1 MNTISF
7 VLIIATLCLH
17 YAHASSLVE
26 QDNLQAKEDNDLVKT
41 TFSSGGSLYLGL
53 NSTILWVA
61 VLGLGALALA
71 AYVFGVSSL
80 LGGDDTSGYG
90 NQRYSHYYDP
100 DLQAANSPTA
110 LAALRYAQE
119 AQAAQQSQAS
129 ARSKRAMD
137 ESKFYLYCI
146 LHNLSNQLSEN
157 LFYKMIVRH
166 VNFDQT
172 KNAKIGKLA
181 CDILGNFQTLC
192 LSHSNIRMVI
202 LKDKT

>member
-1 MNTISF
+1 MNTISS
-7 VLIIATLCLH
+7 VLVLAILCLH
-17 YAHASSLVE
+17 YAQANSLTE
-26 QDNLQAKEDNDLVKT
+26 QDNHHAKEDNLQDLVKT

-80 LGGDDTSGYG
+80 LGGDDNSGY
-90 NQRYSHYYDP
+90 NQRYTNYYDP

-146 LHNLSNQLSEN
+146 LNNSSNQPSKN
-157 LFYKMIVRH
+157 LFSK
-166 VNFDQT
+166 
-172 KNAKIGKLA
+172 KIKGQFSFLFLS
-181 CDILGNFQTLC
+181 DI
-192 LSHSNIRMVI
+192 
-202 LKDKT
+202 